1 MMKLLKAILCF
12 IIFLPFCGWK
22 VEEQTIHKVS
32 NTLHTVNSPGILV
45 NDITIHD
52 DFVSIEF
59 LYTVSTVGITDYTYR
74 IENQQLMI
82 TLFGEFPDGDTEY
95 FTNITIPVQHE
106 SYRTILLCDEN
117 EDRIIYREQ

>member
-32 NTLHTVNSPGILV
+32 NTLHTVNSPDILV

-59 LYTVSTVGITDYTYR
+59 LYTVSTVRPLRRPGGKVRGHSRTDYQNRER
-74 IENQQLMI
+74 I
-82 TLFGEFPDGDTEY
+82 
-95 FTNITIPVQHE
+95 
-106 SYRTILLCDEN
+106 C
-117 EDRIIYREQ
+117 